1 MKRSAINSVIRESLG
16 LLEEHKS
23 HLPPFAHWSPDD
35 WRGKWES
42 AKEIVESGL
51 GWDIMDFGMND
62 FARFGLL
69 LFTIRNGS
77 PQNLEQ
83 GRGKLYAEKI
93 LVVGPDQVT
102 PLHFH
107 WHKMEDI
114 INRGEADSSSNSTT
128 RRPRR
133 VWPRPRSTSA
143 STVSPGRLRLVVRW
157 CWTTARV
164 LPFGPVATTSSGRRT
179 LRSWPA
185 RSPWSMM
192 MSTTIAFTSR
202 WSVSRITKRMSSR
215 CAFCAAIMLVIGR
228 SLGSRAV
235 AGLRWKRD
243 LTERGQ
249 HWL

>member
-16 LLEEHKS
+16 LLEEHKF

-114 INRGEADSSSNSTT
+114 INRG
-128 RRPRR
+128 
-133 VWPRPRSTSA
+133 
-143 STVSPGRLRLVVRW
+143 GGRLVVKLYNS
-157 CWTTARV
+157 TAEEGLAETEVNVSVDGVTRTVEAGGTVV
-164 LPFGPVATTSSGRRT
+164 LDHGESITLRPGCYHEFWATDAPVLAGEVSLVNDDVNDNRFYEQMVRFPDHEEDELPLRLLCSDYAGYRPVAG
-179 LRSWPA
+179 
-185 RSPWSMM
+185 
-192 MSTTIAFTSR
+192 
-202 WSVSRITKRMSSR
+202 
-215 CAFCAAIMLVIGR
+215 
-228 SLGSRAV
+228 
-235 AGLRWKRD
+235 
-243 LTERGQ
+243 
-249 HWL
+249 